1 MAKTFYWLKLNQD
14 WFNQKHIKKLR
25 KIAGGDTYTCIYLKM
40 LLKSL
45 STDGKLYC
53 DGFEDD
59 IAEEIALDIDED
71 AENVK
76 ITLSYLN
83 NYGLVEYG
91 VDDVKML
98 EVEDMTGK
106 ETDSAKRV
114 RKFREKQKTLQCNAQ
129 MLQCNTDVTFCN
141 TELEKEKELEL
152 EKELEKRKE
161 RINYQKIVDMYNDTC
176 VSFPKLRRLSESR
189 KKAIKARLKT
199 YSYDDFAVL
208 FRKAESSSFLKGA
221 NNNNWSATFDW
232 LIKDANMAKVLDG
245 NYDDFEEKE
254 EVEEIKESDHKIEYA
269 DNDALTKMI
278 ESMKGT
284 KWNVG

>member
-59 IAEEIALDIDED
+59 IAKEIALDIDED

-76 ITLSYLN
+76 ITLAFLN

-98 EVEDMTGK
+98 EVEDMTGR

-114 RKFREKQKTLQCNAQ
+114 RKFREKQKALQCN
-129 MLQCNTDVTFCN
+129 NDVTKCN
-141 TELEKEKELEL
+141 TELEKEL
-152 EKELEKRKE
+152 EKELELDNRKK
-161 RINYQKIVDMYNDTC
+161 RINYQKIVDLYNDTC

-208 FRKAESSSFLKGA
+208 FQKAESSSFLKGA

-254 EVEEIKESDHKIEYA
+254 EVKETDHKIEYA
-269 DNDALTKMI
+269 DNDALAKMI